1 MFFIRQI
8 CTQRLIMFFIGYLEY
23 LLYFHFS
30 LEAEVEMID
39 NLLVMIKLQLIL
51 AIALLLCLAPMP
63 YGYYTL
69 VRYGSAIIL
78 GIMALQY
85 YREKKEN
92 LAIAWGALAVLFQPI
107 IKMPLGRTMWNII
120 DVVVA
125 LVLLALAWHTYNKCK
140 K

>member
-1 MFFIRQI
+1 
-8 CTQRLIMFFIGYLEY
+8 
-23 LLYFHFS
+23 
-30 LEAEVEMID
+30 MID